1 MLKPIPG
8 YENYSVSEEG
18 VIVNTS
24 TGSVKKPT
32 LNKANGYLYVDLYR
46 GNKRS
51 KRPVHRLVAES
62 FVPNPEGKPTVD
74 HADGNRQNNKA
85 SNLRW
90 ATFSEQ
96 NSRFETT
103 GVRSDP
109 VVVLHYTEKRKKR
122 GGGHEEWLDV
132 DSVMRFDNITKAAE
146 HFGCTLGN
154 ISMMLKEGTIGRRGK
169 MRGFKFEY
177 ADGER
182 KYHRNV

>member
-8 YENYSVSEEG
+8 YENYSASDEG
-18 VIVNTS
+18 VVVNTS
-24 TGSVKKPT
+24 TGAVKKPT

-46 GNKRS
+46 DNKRA
-51 KRPVHRLVAES
+51 KRPVHRLVAEL
-62 FVPNPEGKPTVD
+62 FVPNEDGKPTVD

-96 NSRFETT
+96 NSRFETS

-109 VVVLHYTEKRKKR
+109 VLVLHYGEKRKKR
-122 GGGHEEWLDV
+122 GGGHEAWLDV
-132 DSVMRFDNITKAAE
+132 DSVMRFDSIAKTAQ
-146 HFGCTLGN
+146 HFECTTAN
-154 ISMMLKEGTIGRRGK
+154 ISLMLKSGEIGRRGK

-177 ADGER
+177 ADGKR
-182 KYHRNV
+182 KCHRNV